1 MIITAA
7 PLPGPTLA
15 DASRKQVSSLYWN
28 VIPVVV
34 SGISMSSLPVTHP
47 PYYKERQASRVGL
60 RPFI

>member
-28 VIPVVV
+28 VIPVAV
-34 SGISMSSLPVTHP
+34 SGISMSSLPVAHP
-47 PYYKERQASRVGL
+47 LYYKETQASRAGL